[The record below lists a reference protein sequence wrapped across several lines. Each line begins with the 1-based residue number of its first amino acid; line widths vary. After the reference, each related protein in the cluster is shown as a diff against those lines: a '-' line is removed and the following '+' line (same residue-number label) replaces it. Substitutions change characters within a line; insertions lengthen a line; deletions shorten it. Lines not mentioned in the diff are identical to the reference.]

1 MAFDENWDNEGKN
14 IIFLYVL
21 FLKLENYIL
30 YTVRY
35 TYLYEC
41 LISEEE
47 LIIVYAEKNTYF
59 NLVLIFEI
67 HF

>member
-30 YTVRY
+30 YTVR
-35 TYLYEC
+35 TCLYEC